1 MQRRSHAV
9 NHIMKHIK
17 STAAEALFSHGLVN
31 FRQHNYVVWVGRSS
45 GFGLEKNKQSNKMLN
60 EN

>member
-1 MQRRSHAV
+1 
-9 NHIMKHIK
+9 MKHIK
-17 STAAEALFSHGLVN
+17 STAAEALFPHGLVN